1 MIDINTLAPLILQI
15 QEFNQNQIKTNQ
27 LLENILQELKN
38 QKK

>member
-15 QEFNQNQIKTNQ
+15 QEFKSAQLRTNQ
-27 LLENILQELKN
+27 LLEQILSELKN